1 MGDEDQKITKHY
13 LEKETIR
20 EQFKMEDEAKSTRER
35 EIDKMWKAM
44 MTEDEED
51 KKRMIAQLMES
62 ALIRG
67 SKGKKKKR
75 GGKKGKKKK

>member
-1 MGDEDQKITKHY
+1 MGTEDQQLTKWY
-13 LEKETIR
+13 LEKETVH
-20 EQFKMEDEAKSTRER
+20 EQGRMEEEAKDTRER
-35 EIDKMWKAM
+35 EIEKMWRAM
-44 MTEDEED
+44 TMEDEED

-62 ALIRG
+62 AIIRG